1 MLPIP
6 TNKKEYQ
13 EQKTK
18 RVPRDNRRKSNW
30 IISNLKFLNM
40 NLASTV

>member
-1 MLPIP
+1 MLPIQ
-6 TNKKEYQ
+6 TNKKEHQ

-18 RVPRDNRRKSNW
+18 RVPRDRRKSNW
-30 IISNLKFLNM
+30 IISNFKFLNM